1 MNVGPPELG
10 GVSAPGARR
19 VFPGYP
25 PGGSEEQLV
34 PGPLRSRLAGTHG
47 AVSLYWAIEA
57 VGGAD
62 LTSPAGVGETLRKS
76 YVTLLFA
83 KCAGKALFWHKLMR
97 TSRTLLSLASL
108 GRQKIDIVV
117 SGQLQDAWDVIQVV
131 QGIEQRLQL
140 ARR

>member
-1 MNVGPPELG
+1 MV
-10 GVSAPGARR
+10 
-19 VFPGYP
+19 
-25 PGGSEEQLV
+25 
-34 PGPLRSRLAGTHG
+34 LRSSWFQGACEVVWLAHM
-47 AVSLYWAIEA
+47 VLSVLYWAIEA
-57 VGGAD
+57 LGGAD

-83 KCAGKALFWHKLMR
+83 KCAGKALSWHKLMR

-108 GRQKIDIVV
+108 GRQKIDLVV